1 MMLAGEL
8 LKKAE
13 YLLTMGLH
21 PSEVVLG
28 YELAR
33 DKAIEELESKSH
45 TTHSYHPL
53 LIATRSNRVDRQN
66 SRNSPQPR
74 IPHSRSST
82 HSRLKTIR
90 FRRLSRQT
98 RR

>member
-1 MMLAGEL
+1 MGDRTNLVMMLAGEL

-33 DKAIEELESKSH
+33 DKALEELESQSSH
-45 TTHSYHPL
+45 RPALPSLPL
-53 LIATRSNRVDRQN
+53 TPRPASVDRQN
-66 SRNSPQPR
+66 SRNSPQQ
-74 IPHSRSST
+74 
-82 HSRLKTIR
+82 
-90 FRRLSRQT
+90 RLSHPRSPTDPRFQAI
-98 RR
+98 RI